1 MKDFVL
7 QGGGGIG
14 TRQIDYQNELNDE
27 QRPAVTESDGA
38 ALVLA
43 GAGSGKTR
51 VITYRVAWL
60 LDHGILPEQIL
71 LLTFTNKAA
80 REMVGRVESLLG
92 VYPHGLWAGTFH
104 SIANRILRMY
114 GSYLGY
120 SSNFSILDEE
130 DANDLIKLCVKQLKI
145 DSTAKRFPGAA
156 VLKSIISYRRNAAIT
171 MQMVL
176 ERKHPHFLS
185 QVADIQ
191 RVSDLYEQRKQE
203 QQAMDFDDLLTILL
217 RLLTEQPHV
226 KEKLANQFAYILV
239 DEFQDTNVIQADIVH
254 ALSSI
259 HNNVLA
265 VGDDAQS
272 IYSFRAA
279 EIRNILDF
287 PRRYND
293 AKMFRLVT
301 NYRSTPQILAVANS
315 VIANNDNQF
324 AKELVA
330 AVGDGDLPYMVPA
343 NSASQEAQFVAE
355 QMTTLLN
362 QGASY
367 DSMAVLFRAAYHSQ
381 QVEFE
386 LMKRGI
392 PYEYRGGLKFF
403 ERAHVKDAL
412 AHLRVMQN
420 VKDVMAWN
428 RALMLQPG
436 LGLTTANKIGST
448 VARLKDIDEAVLS
461 MPTTG
466 AKAQQ
471 GWAGMQRIMTVMLAA
486 RPSIAEMLRA
496 FASSDDYRAY
506 LESEYPNWQE
516 RLDDVEQLAAFAEQY
531 DDLSAFLDAVSL
543 TADFGVRVDDLS
555 KPKLENKE
563 NGVILSTIHQAKGLE
578 WDTVFIINLSE
589 GGFPSGRAMDE
600 EGGLEE
606 ERRLF
611 YVASTRARQKLFLT
625 YPITAG
631 YEHIELRQP
640 SIFLSE
646 IPKNQYEE
654 IKLRYSG
661 DWSNT
666 SGLNGRIGGRQAK
679 VAVARGSVDDW
690 DEPTI
695 VLDPVGETINRP
707 RPGSFLRGINEL

>member
-1 MKDFVL
+1 MKEFVL
-7 QGGGGIG
+7 SGGGFG
-14 TRQIDYQNELNDE
+14 TRQIDYEQELNDE
-27 QRPAVTESDGA
+27 QRPAVMDGDGA

-60 LDHGILPEQIL
+60 LDHGIPPERIL

-80 REMVGRVESLLG
+80 REMVGRVELLLG

-104 SIANRILRMY
+104 SIANRILRSY
-114 GSYLGY
+114 GSNIGY
-120 SSNFSILDEE
+120 GSNFSILDEE

-145 DSTAKRFPGAA
+145 DSTAKRFPSAS

-171 MQMVL
+171 LQMVL
-176 ERKHPHFLS
+176 ERKHPHFLPLL
-185 QVADIQ
+185 ADIV
-191 RVSDLYEQRKQE
+191 RVSDLYEQQKKE

-217 RLLTEQPHV
+217 RLLTEQPHI

-239 DEFQDTNVIQADIVH
+239 DEFQDTNVVQADIVH

-287 PRRYND
+287 PRRYSE

-330 AVGDGDLPYMVPA
+330 AVGNGDLPYLVPA
-343 NSASQEAQFVAE
+343 NSASQEAQFVVE

-367 DSMAVLFRAAYHSQ
+367 SSMAVLFRAAYHSQ

-392 PYEYRGGLKFF
+392 PYEYRGGMKFF

-420 VKDVMAWN
+420 VKDVMAWD

-436 LGLTTANKIGST
+436 LGLTTANKIGCM
-448 VARLKDIDEAVLS
+448 VARCNDIDEAMLAT
-461 MPTTG
+461 PTTG
-466 AKAQQ
+466 AKAGQ
-471 GWAGMQRIMTVMLAA
+471 GWEGMRRIMKVMLTA
-486 RPSIAEMLRA
+486 RPSIADMLRA
-496 FASSDDYRAY
+496 FAGSDDYHAY
-506 LESEYPNWQE
+506 LENEYPNWQE

-531 DDLSAFLDAVSL
+531 DDLAAFLDAVSL
-543 TADFGVRVDDLS
+543 TADFGARVDDPS
-555 KPKLENKE
+555 KPKRESDE
-563 NGVILSTIHQAKGLE
+563 DSVILSTIHQAKGLE

-640 SIFLSE
+640 SMFLSE

-654 IKLRYSG
+654 VKLRYGG
-661 DWSNT
+661 DWSNM
-666 SGLNGRIGGRQAK
+666 NGRQSK
-679 VAVARGSVDDW
+679 VAVARGQADDW

-695 VLDPVGETINRP
+695 VLDPSGETLRTTVP
-707 RPGSFLRGINEL
+707 SSFLRGIDEL